1 MLLSEFEN
9 LTDIKP
15 DSILYSVIEKEYNA
29 QTDDGKDVWDSKA
42 QFCHAYKFDED
53 GLAEK
58 CQRLANE
65 EIWRR
70 EEQHRTSQEKSD
82 NRIHGL
88 FNETQALRKELADAV
103 AANAELERENQR
115 LKEDDETAC
124 KTLREMMSDNR
135 IHGLF
140 NENQLLRKEVEDQ
153 IAKRSQ
159 LEADKQELERE
170 FENQRQLMQELHND
184 KRRADMFRI
193 LEQYVRDDVDMADI
207 GRAVVA
213 YVDLLDWEACH
224 GND

>member
-29 QTDDGKDVWDSKA
+29 QTEDGKDLWTSKA

-70 EEQHRTSQEKSD
+70 DEQYRKAQMESA
-82 NRIHGL
+82 NRITGL
-88 FNETQALRKELADAV
+88 FNETQALRKELADAEAKLSEAE
-103 AANAELERENQR
+103 AANAELEREIKNQR
-115 LKEDDETAC
+115 SAMHD
-124 KTLREMMSDNR
+124 LRS
-135 IHGLF
+135 
-140 NENQLLRKEVEDQ
+140 
-153 IAKRSQ
+153 
-159 LEADKQELERE
+159 
-170 FENQRQLMQELHND
+170 D
-184 KRRADMFRI
+184 KRRADMFRV
-193 LEQYVRDDVDMADI
+193 LEQYARDDVDVQDI
-207 GRAVVA
+207 GRAVIA

-224 GND
+224 AAD

>member
-29 QTDDGKDVWDSKA
+29 QTEDGKDLWTSKA

-70 EEQHRTSQEKSD
+70 DEQYRKAQMESA
-82 NRIHGL
+82 NRITGL
-88 FNETQALRKELADAV
+88 FNETQALRKELADAEV
-103 AANAELERENQR
+103 AQTILVNRLKAEIKR

-124 KTLREMMSDNR
+124 KTIREM
-135 IHGLF
+135 
-140 NENQLLRKEVEDQ
+140 QC
-153 IAKRSQ
+153 
-159 LEADKQELERE
+159 
-170 FENQRQLMQELHND
+170 D
-184 KRRADMFRI
+184 KRRADMFRV
-193 LEQYVRDDVDMADI
+193 LEQYARDDVDVQDI
-207 GRAVVA
+207 GRAVIA
-213 YVDLLDWEACH
+213 YVDLLDWEACYA
-224 GND
+224 DD

>member
-42 QFCHAYKFDED
+42 QFCHAFKFDED
-53 GLAEK
+53 GLASK

-65 EIWRR
+65 EIWHRD
-70 EEQHRTSQEKSD
+70 EQYRKAQMESA
-82 NRIHGL
+82 NRITGL
-88 FNETQALRKELADAV
+88 FNETQALRKELADAEAKLSEAE
-103 AANAELERENQR
+103 AANAELEREVKR
-115 LKEDDETAC
+115 LKEDDETSC
-124 KTLREMMSDNR
+124 KTLREM
-135 IHGLF
+135 
-140 NENQLLRKEVEDQ
+140 KC
-153 IAKRSQ
+153 
-159 LEADKQELERE
+159 
-170 FENQRQLMQELHND
+170 D
-184 KRRADMFRI
+184 KRKADMFRV
-193 LEQYVRDDVDMADI
+193 LEQYSRDDVDMADI